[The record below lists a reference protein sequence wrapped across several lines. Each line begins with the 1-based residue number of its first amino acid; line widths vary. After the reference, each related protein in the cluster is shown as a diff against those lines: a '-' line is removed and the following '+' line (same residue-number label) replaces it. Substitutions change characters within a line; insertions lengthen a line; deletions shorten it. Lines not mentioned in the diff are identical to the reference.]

1 MTYQSVS
8 CHQVSTLL
16 VHGVKPIESQAASAT
31 QQMQSY
37 FSEIEDPRATH
48 RPPIDI
54 LSTDKEPTMI
64 AVFVCFRY
72 GEFNEAYVRQIADG
86 ARAKFEGMLGSR

>member
-1 MTYQSVS
+1 MPSGFNSARSRRQTNR
-8 CHQVSTLL
+8 
-16 VHGVKPIESQAASAT
+16 VKRGQRYSIT

-37 FSEIEDPRATH
+37 FSEIEDRVRTRAH
-48 RPPIDI
+48 RLTDI

-72 GEFNEAYVRQIADG
+72 ESEFNEAYVRQIADSTS
-86 ARAKFEGMLGSR
+86 K